1 MGRTLLIFLAAV
13 ALCVALTT
21 PLSARQD
28 EAYHSLVASVA
39 PESHGAVALSRGLPS
54 AQDLAEA
61 QGMEDQLRSELEAW
75 WESWALEEGRGARV
89 RGRLYGTL
97 SQHLYPLLNDHGLAE
112 LLSRNGEILRGAEQ
126 IGLVLDQAKV
136 EGALHEA
143 IRLQNAATAA
153 LGEGR
158 GALALGLALESSDA
172 LRSVNPGEVAQGL
185 IRRAHEALGRFS
197 PPGPYSEEEMTRI
210 LRLTRGASE
219 ALDEEDYPR
228 AIRRAYYACQLLGAE
243 SG

>member
-1 MGRTLLIFLAAV
+1 MGRTLLLFSSLA
-13 ALCVALTT
+13 ALCVASTT

-28 EAYHSLVASVA
+28 EGHPSLVA
-39 PESHGAVALSRGLPS
+39 PLPDETHGAVALSRGLLSVP
-54 AQDLAEA
+54 DLVEA
-61 QGMEDQLRSELEAW
+61 QGLEDELRNELEAW
-75 WESWALEEGRGARV
+75 WGSWTVEEGRGAQLRA
-89 RGRLYGTL
+89 RLYGRL
-97 SQHLYPLLNDHGLAE
+97 AVKLFPRLNDRGMTE
-112 LLSRNGEILRGAEQ
+112 LLRRNGEILRGAQQ
-126 IGLVLDQAKV
+126 IGMVLDQVGV

-143 IRLQNAATAA
+143 VRLQEAATSAM
-153 LGEGR
+153 ETGR
-158 GALALGLALESSDA
+158 GYLALSLALESSDA
-172 LRSVNPGEVAQGL
+172 LRSVSPGEVAQGL

-228 AIRRAYYACQLLGAE
+228 AIRRAYYACQLLGAQ